1 MSAYPREIIA
11 LPGSVTD
18 TAGYRVQ
25 FWLLRGSQG
34 VLGRKLRKKSLA
46 KRRAFGISAVF

>member
-1 MSAYPREIIA
+1 MSVYPRKIID

-18 TAGYRVQ
+18 RAGYRAQ

-46 KRRAFGISAVF
+46 KRRAFGLSAFF